1 MKLGYSSI
9 IHCLSAN
16 LTLLSVYIHFENLDC
31 FTVSLLV
38 FFLNNKAPIMINV
51 NISQDKQ
58 AIKSYTWLHVDTF
71 LDYCTIA
78 A

>member
-16 LTLLSVYIHFENLDC
+16 LTLLYIHFENLDC
-31 FTVSLLV
+31 FSISLLV
-38 FFLNNKAPIMINV
+38 FFFLNNKAPIMINV